1 MALRTVDVAGRMVG
15 AGGAPLVIAEGGV
28 NHNGDVELAQRLVD
42 AAADAGAD
50 AVKFQTFSADAL
62 ASPEAPQAAYQA
74 ERAAAASQ
82 VEMLRRL
89 ELPADAW
96 ATLRDRARERGMAF
110 LSTPFDLA
118 SVELLAGLDVPV
130 FKVGSGDLT
139 NLVLLRAVAAHG
151 RPLLLSTG
159 MATLDEV
166 AAAVADLRAHGDPP
180 LVLLQCTSAYPADA
194 EEANLAAMA
203 TLREAFGVPVGYSDH
218 TLGTSVAIAAAALGA
233 AVIEKHL
240 TLDRA
245 MPGPDHAASLEPADF
260 AEMVRGVRE
269 AAAAIGD
276 GVKAPRPGEA
286 DAAAVARRSL
296 VAKRRIAAGDVLH
309 AADLD
314 AMRPAG
320 GISPLRLDEVLGRR
334 ASRALEPRTLL
345 RPEDLDPPLKAALP
359 WRRRPLDR

>member
-1 MALRTVDVAGRMVG
+1 MNVEIAGRVIG
-15 AGGAPLVIAEGGV
+15 AGRAPFVIAEGGV
-28 NHNGDVELAQRLVD
+28 NHNGSPELALRLVD
-42 AAADAGAD
+42 AAAGAGAD
-50 AVKFQTFSADAL
+50 AVKFQTFSADAVVL
-62 ASPEAPQAAYQA
+62 PSARQA
-74 ERAAAASQ
+74 EYQRQRAAAESQ
-82 VEMLRRL
+82 LEMVRRL
-89 ELPADAW
+89 ELPIDAW
-96 ATLRDRARERGMAF
+96 ATLRDRARERGMLF

-180 LVLLQCTSAYPADA
+180 LVLLQCTSAYPANA

-218 TLGTSVAIAAAALGA
+218 TLGTSVAIAAAAMGA

-260 AEMVRGVRE
+260 AQMVRGVRE

-296 VAKRRIAAGDVLH
+296 VAKRRIAAGEELH
-309 AADLD
+309 ADDLD

-320 GISPLRLDEVLGRR
+320 GISPLRLDEVVGRR
-334 ASRALEPRTLL
+334 AARDLEERTIIGPADLEPRL
-345 RPEDLDPPLKAALP
+345 
-359 WRRRPLDR
+359 

>member
-1 MALRTVDVAGRMVG
+1 MDVAGRTVG
-15 AGGAPLVIAEGGV
+15 AGGVPLVIAEGGV
-28 NHNGDVELAQRLVD
+28 NHNGNVELALRLVD
-42 AAADAGAD
+42 AAASAGAD
-50 AVKFQTFSADAL
+50 AVKFQTFSAHAL

-89 ELPADAW
+89 ELPPDAW
-96 ATLRDRARERGMAF
+96 AALRDRANERGMVF

-118 SVELLAGLDVPV
+118 SVQLLAGLDVPA

-159 MATLDEV
+159 MGTLDEV
-166 AAAVADLRAHGDPP
+166 AAAVADLQAHGDPP

-194 EEANLAAMA
+194 DEANLAAMA
-203 TLREAFGVPVGYSDH
+203 TMREAFGVPVGYSDH
-218 TLGTSVAIAAAALGA
+218 TSGISVAIAAAALGA

-245 MPGPDHAASLEPADF
+245 MPGPDHAASLEPAAF
-260 AEMVRGVRE
+260 AAMVSGVRE
-269 AAAAIGD
+269 AAAALGD

-296 VAKRRIAAGDVLH
+296 VVTRAVTVGEVLAAS
-309 AADLD
+309 DLD

-320 GISPLRLDEVLGRR
+320 GISPLRVDDVTGRR
-334 ASRALEPRTLL
+334 AARDLEPRTPLQ
-345 RPEDLDPPLKAALP
+345 PDDLEPPL
-359 WRRRPLDR
+359 

>member
-1 MALRTVDVAGRMVG
+1 MAVRAIDVAGRLVG
-15 AGGAPLVIAEGGV
+15 GGGAPLVIAEGGV
-28 NHNGDVELAQRLVD
+28 NHNGSVELALRLVD

-62 ASPEAPQAAYQA
+62 ASPEAPQAIYQA
-74 ERAAAASQ
+74 QRAAAASQ

-89 ELPADAW
+89 ELPGDAW
-96 ATLRDRARERGMAF
+96 AALRDRAGERGMIF

-118 SVELLAGLDVPV
+118 SVGLLAGLEVPA

-159 MATLDEV
+159 MATMDEV

-218 TLGTSVAIAAAALGA
+218 TMGINVAIAAAALGA

-240 TLDRA
+240 TLDRS
-245 MPGPDHAASLEPADF
+245 MSGPDHAASLEPDAF

-269 AAAAIGD
+269 AAAALGD
-276 GVKAPRPGEA
+276 GIKAPRPGEA

-296 VAKRRIAAGDVLH
+296 VVTRHVPAGEVLGE
-309 AADLD
+309 ADLD

-320 GISPLRLDEVLGRR
+320 GISPLRLDEVAGRR
-334 ASRALEPRTLL
+334 AARDLEARTLL
-345 RPEDLDPPLKAALP
+345 RPDDLDPPL
-359 WRRRPLDR
+359 R